1 MYFILRLA
9 LALLIFLATIAI
21 YLRNRTPVA
30 LDLYVHSIEGSL
42 AGLLALALG
51 TGLVLGYLITLPH
64 QWHLGREARRLR
76 RRMARVQSDLD
87 GLKANVGQE
96 QARHAGTEVATTSGS
111 HAT

>member
-1 MYFILRLA
+1 MYLFLRLV
-9 LALLIFLATIAI
+9 LAVLIFLATIAI

-51 TGLVLGYLITLPH
+51 LGLVVGYLITLPH
-64 QWHLGREARRLR
+64 QWHLGREARRLQ

-87 GLKANVGQE
+87 GLKSNIGQE

-111 HAT
+111 RAA